1 MKHAVKVVTLTLIA
15 PIFLLAGCGKKDP
28 VAGLNELPAQST
40 ANLKLVPDLY
50 VQPYSP
56 RAAFTI

>member
-1 MKHAVKVVTLTLIA
+1 MEHAIKFVTLTLIA
-15 PIFLLAGCGKKDP
+15 PIFLLAGCGKKDR

-40 ANLKLVPDLY
+40 ANLELVPDLY
-50 VQPYSP
+50 AQPYSS